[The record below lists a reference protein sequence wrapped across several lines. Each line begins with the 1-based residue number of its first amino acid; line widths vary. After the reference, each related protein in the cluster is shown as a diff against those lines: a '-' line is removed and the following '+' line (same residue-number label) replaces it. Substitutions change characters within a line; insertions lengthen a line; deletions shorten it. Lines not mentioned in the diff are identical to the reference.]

1 MGRHDLYLIYRMREQ
16 RALAGY
22 HAGHVTAG
30 ECQFDSCLAA
40 LARYPLE
47 RREPGPPRMRRG
59 RPRPL
64 LRWLARRVPSISTHL
79 DEDPH
84 ALFRPA
90 VTVAAGSLAR

>member
-1 MGRHDLYLIYRMREQ
+1 MGSRDLYLIYRMREQ

-47 RREPGPPRMRRG
+47 RGEPRPPRPRRG
-59 RPRPL
+59 RGRPL
-64 LRWLARRVPSISTHL
+64 LRWLARGVPAAPAHL
-79 DEDPH
+79 DEGPS

-90 VTVAAGSLAR
+90 VTVAAGCLAP